1 MNQDST
7 IKDAD
12 RQSIARHVEEY
23 LKRGGTISA
32 ASLPDYAPT
41 EKQILRAQKRA
52 GKGVTI
58 KYRRDMRRWEVQF
71 GPTDSRLYWSMGAAE
86 RAIKEHHQYMMNLS
100 VFSAACTD

>member
-7 IKDAD
+7 IKDED
-12 RQSIARHVEEY
+12 RLSIARHVEEY
-23 LKRGGTISA
+23 LQRGGTISA

-58 KYRRDMRRWEVQF
+58 KYRRDMRKWEVLF
-71 GPTDSRLYWSMGAAE
+71 GPTNSRLYWSMGAAE
-86 RAIKEHHQYMMNLS
+86 RAIKEQYRMMTKVCN
-100 VFSAACTD
+100 